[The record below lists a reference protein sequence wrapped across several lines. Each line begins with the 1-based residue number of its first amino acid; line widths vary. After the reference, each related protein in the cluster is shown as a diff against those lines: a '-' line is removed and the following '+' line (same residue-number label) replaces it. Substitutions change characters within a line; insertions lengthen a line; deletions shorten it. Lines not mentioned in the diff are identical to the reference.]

1 MICFKYSYSAI
12 YVFFSVKHM
21 PNRSLTRRSDT
32 IAEWK
37 RTRVSTRGSRR
48 WTSLTVEV
56 ARKDAPGNLL
66 EFSGS
71 YFWWRDWVGGRFL
84 LQHEQGLKHEVL
96 QHVILIQ
103 FFWTFLTPLCLS
115 SSTRGIALITGLFGE
130 TPSNCPGNHDR
141 ILPLPSTLNSTYLPI
156 VCVQLFKMTFFLWLF

>member
-1 MICFKYSYSAI
+1 MFMICFKYSYSAI

-48 WTSLTVEV
+48 WTNLTVEV

-71 YFWWRDWVGGRFL
+71 YFWWRDWVGGRF
-84 LQHEQGLKHEVL
+84 L